1 MINNRMDEI
10 RKKGFTISNGTAN
23 SEETYAPVDF
33 SKIKVGLQHLEDAT
47 LSDVSVY
54 SRISTDF
61 GNKER
66 ILRAIAN
73 NDLPTMQA
81 VSNFFYRTS
90 GIYGRLC
97 KYLAYMYR
105 YD

>member
-23 SEETYAPVDF
+23 SDETYTPVDF
-33 SKIKVGLQHLEDAT
+33 SKIKIGLQYLNDAT
-47 LSDVSVY
+47 LTDVSTY
-54 SRISTDF
+54 KRINGDLA
-61 GNKER
+61 NKDR
-66 ILRAIAN
+66 ILKAIAT
-73 NDLPTMQA
+73 NDLVTMQA
-81 VSNFFYRTS
+81 ASNFFYRVS